1 MNRKIIKRAAL
12 IHSKMEIKNNIQ
24 ESLIHYAERDKLLPK
39 LNNFD
44 NHFLLAHELEFLKT
58 PSMELLNQAEKSW
71 KEIENFEFQK
81 MDVKASFEQLIKRI

>member
-12 IHSKMEIKNNIQ
+12 IHSKMEIRDNIQ
-24 ESLIHYAERDKLLPK
+24 ESLMHNTEMDKLLPE
-39 LNNFD
+39 LNNFG
-44 NHFLLAHELEFLKT
+44 NHFLLVHELKLLKI